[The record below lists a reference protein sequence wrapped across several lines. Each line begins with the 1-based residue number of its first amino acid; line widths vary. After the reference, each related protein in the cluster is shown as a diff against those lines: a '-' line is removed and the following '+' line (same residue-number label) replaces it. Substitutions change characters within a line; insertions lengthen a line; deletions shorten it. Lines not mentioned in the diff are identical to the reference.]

1 MNGPLEILIS
11 FGAGAVLVFV
21 LWRITIHDL
30 SKQSAEL
37 RRKNE
42 ILHDQVNWL
51 LMVQGDV
58 FNHLGWKERY
68 SSELRDMILLRDRG
82 TPQYNQSVND

>member
-1 MNGPLEILIS
+1 MNGPLEVLIS

-30 SKQSAEL
+30 TKQVAEL
-37 RRKNE
+37 RRKDE
-42 ILHDQVNWL
+42 IKQDQINWL

-58 FNHLGWKERY
+58 FNHLGWRSRY
-68 SSELRDMILLRDRG
+68 SSELRDIILLRDRG
-82 TPQYNQSVND
+82 TPTNNQSIQ